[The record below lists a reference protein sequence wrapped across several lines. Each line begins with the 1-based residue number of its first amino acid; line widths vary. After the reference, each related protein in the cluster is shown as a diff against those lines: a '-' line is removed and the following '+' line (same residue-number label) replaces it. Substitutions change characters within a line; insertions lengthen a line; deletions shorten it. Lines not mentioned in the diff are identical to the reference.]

1 MPLIEHAHIKAYAK
15 SRVNLPSD
23 DAKEYRRQAGNLR
36 DQLQKK
42 IDANPDYGLVKMLQS
57 GSVRKGTAL
66 KTTSDMDVA
75 VYVKS
80 DAAPSGG
87 DAKLIPWMDE
97 RLREAFPQLRDDQFE
112 QQDHCVTLT
121 YVASGL
127 SVDAVPV
134 LYEGEADDVGYLVNK
149 NTGDRVRTSVSQH
162 LTFIRTRKNAHPVHF
177 AQVVRLAKWWVRH
190 MKATKGSSSFR
201 FKSFM
206 VELVVADMADAG
218 QDLSDYTV
226 ALEAFFDHIANS
238 GLEQRISFTDFY
250 AASKLP
256 EATGAAMEIFDPV
269 NPDNNVAV
277 RYSDAQRRVIVDAA
291 AEAAD
296 ALSEARFSDT
306 KGRAVERWQSV
317 FGTSFTGAS

>member
-1 MPLIEHAHIKAYAK
+1 MPYIEHSHIKAYAK
-15 SRVNLPSD
+15 GRVNLPSD
-23 DAKEYRRQAGNLR
+23 DAKDYRKQVSNLR
-36 DQLQKK
+36 DLLEKK
-42 IDANPDYGLVKMLQS
+42 IKADPDYGLVKMLQS

-80 DAAPSGG
+80 DAAPAGG
-87 DAKLIPWMDE
+87 DAQLIPWMDK

-134 LYEGEADDVGYLVNK
+134 LYEGEADNVGYLVNK
-149 NTGDRVRTSVSQH
+149 NTGDRVKTSVSQH
-162 LTFIRTRKNAHPVHF
+162 LKFIRARKDANPEHF
-177 AQVVRLAKWWVRH
+177 AQVVRLAKWWVKH
-190 MKATKGSSSFR
+190 MKATKGDSGFR

-206 VELVVADMADAG
+206 VELILADMADSG
-218 QDLSDYTV
+218 QDLKDYPV
-226 ALEAFFDHIANS
+226 ALEAFFDFIADT
-238 GLEQRISFTDFY
+238 GLKQRISFTDFY

-256 EATGAAMEIFDPV
+256 AASGAAMEIYDPV

-296 ALSEARFSDT
+296 ALSEARYSDT
-306 KGRAVERWQSV
+306 KKRAVERWQSV
-317 FGTSFTGAS
+317 FGTSFTGVS